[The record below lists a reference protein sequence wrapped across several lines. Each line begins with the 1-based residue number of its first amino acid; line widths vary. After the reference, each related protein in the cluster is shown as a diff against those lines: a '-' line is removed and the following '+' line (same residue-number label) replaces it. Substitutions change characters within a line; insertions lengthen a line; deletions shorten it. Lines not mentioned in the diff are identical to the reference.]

1 MSLWVALGAA
11 LAIAVVV
18 VVALPFLREPDP
30 ASDSLGELAPADRLR
45 LEAEEARDRALAA
58 LRELE
63 ADHRAGRVSDE
74 DYRSVI
80 GSVRRDAAE
89 ALRTLDAVEA
99 GTRTRDPKTV

>member
-11 LAIAVVV
+11 LAVAVVV
-18 VVALPFLREPDP
+18 AVALPFLREPDP
-30 ASDSLGELAPADRLR
+30 VSDALGELAPADRLR

-63 ADHRAGRVSDE
+63 ADHRAGRVSDD

-80 GSVRRDAAE
+80 GAVRRDAAE